1 MFLCR
6 CRFDVDLTDE
16 TGTVTASI
24 FGELAEKLLTFSA
37 AQAMDH
43 FNQVPLLSLHCIS
56 DESMHFLKFSSRHL
70 VPYSIYA
77 IFQDIELQLDHVHE
91 SLKTKWFVA
100 HIKPVQSQIADA
112 KQRYTIIYC
121 CEESQYQTDQNLI
134 TEGSGMVPLTC
145 TNIESAETIVEGML

>member
-6 CRFDVDLTDE
+6 CRFDVDLADE

-24 FGELAEKLLTFSA
+24 FGDLAENLLTFTA
-37 AQAMDH
+37 AEAMDH
-43 FNQVPLLSLHCIS
+43 FNQVSLLPLRYIS
-56 DESMHFLKFSSRHL
+56 AESIQFFKISPRHL
-70 VPYSIYA
+70 VPCSNYA
-77 IFQDIELQLDHVHE
+77 IFQNIELQLDHVHE

-100 HIKPVQSQIADA
+100 HIKPVQSQTADA

-121 CEESQYQTDQNLI
+121 CEESQYQTEQHLI
-134 TEGSGMVPLTC
+134 TQESSMVPLTC